1 MCWTYACCLLHLR
14 IFLMM
19 IKTLILLAKICE
31 VQFSYE
37 LKDILVQALRPQQMI
52 ERVDYVI
59 CVVPMVNCL

>member
-1 MCWTYACCLLHLR
+1 
-14 IFLMM
+14 MM
-19 IKTLILLAKICE
+19 IKTFILLAKICE